1 MPHEKVMH
9 SNIVVINLSEQPENE
24 KFSSQLMVVSDIDA
38 PLKICVAELEKQ
50 PKMNTKKPKY
60 LDLHEELL
68 SLNDSSW
75 IS

>member
-1 MPHEKVMH
+1 MH

-50 PKMNTKKPKY
+50 QANMKEYTPPR
-60 LDLHEELL
+60 L
-68 SLNDSSW
+68 
-75 IS
+75 

>member
-24 KFSSQLMVVSDIDA
+24 RFSTQLMVVSDIDA

-50 PKMNTKKPKY
+50 QANMKEYTPPR
-60 LDLHEELL
+60 L
-68 SLNDSSW
+68 
-75 IS
+75 